1 MQIIING
8 KHEVLTWCIVGSFDS
23 GIDCVIPDSVLNDN
37 PLSYKYID
45 GEFIKN
51 PDYKPPTPPETE
63 KTVDQQIEEI
73 QSKIDELNLSV
84 DLLVLNSL

>member
-1 MQIIING
+1 MQILINDKSEIISYA
-8 KHEVLTWCIVGSFDS
+8 IVGNFEN
-23 GIDCVIPDSVLNDN
+23 GITVEIPDSILNDN
-37 PLSYKYID
+37 PLSYLYQD
-45 GEFIKN
+45 WRFVKN
-51 PDYKPPTPPETE
+51 ANYSPPTETE

>member
-1 MQIIING
+1 MKIAINSNNEIIAYAIIG
-8 KHEVLTWCIVGSFDS
+8 TIDG

-37 PLSYKYID
+37 PLSYLYLN

-51 PDYKPPTPPETE
+51 TDYTPPTETV
-63 KTVDQQIEEI
+63 KTVDEQIEEI

-84 DLLVLNSL
+84 DLLVMNAL

>member
-1 MQIIING
+1 MQIAINNNN
-8 KHEVLTWCIVGSFDS
+8 EVVAYAVIGTLGNGIECI
-23 GIDCVIPDSVLNDN
+23 IPDSILNDN
-37 PLSYKYID
+37 PLSYLYLN

-51 PDYKPPTPPETE
+51 TGYTPPTETV

-84 DLLVLNSL
+84 DSLVLNSL